1 MKKLLFLTFLT
12 FISYS
17 CDDIFV
23 PDISNE
29 KVELLS
35 PSDGFSTNSSLV
47 NFQWQ
52 ALDDAEAYVIQLAS
66 PSFDAIQE
74 LTDTTTND
82 IKLSLSL
89 LTGPYE
95 WRVFGINSAYQSK
108 NSDPRLLNVIIDS
121 LADLSQQILL
131 INSPLD
137 NSCINQTNITFS
149 WDELVNADV
158 YTFQLAS
165 DPSFSD
171 LLINTGIYDNSYVWE
186 SDYEDSYYWRVRAD
200 NGNTNTFTNWSIRSF
215 TIDVTAPDTPY
226 DLLPED
232 GDTLNIAD
240 APSLSWQ
247 SSTEAAGD
255 SLFIYDADDLT
266 SLIWQGLLET
276 NSFDLNTISNILSSD
291 QHYYWH
297 LNTIDK
303 AGNVSDYSVLFS
315 FSIE

>member
-1 MKKLLFLTFLT
+1 MKKLLFLILT
-12 FISYS
+12 ILISYR

-52 ALDDAEAYVIQLAS
+52 ILGDAEAYVLQLAS

-74 LTDTTTND
+74 LTDTTTSD
-82 IKLSLSL
+82 TKLSLSL
-89 LTGPYE
+89 LTGIYE
-95 WRVFGINSAYQSK
+95 WRVAGINSAYQSK
-108 NSDPRLLNVIIDS
+108 NSDPRVLNIIIDS
-121 LADLSQQILL
+121 SADLNQQILS
-131 INSPLD
+131 INTPPD

-149 WDELVNADV
+149 WEELVNADV
-158 YTFQLAS
+158 YSFQLAS

-171 LLINTGIYDNSYVWE
+171 LLINTGLYDNNYAWE
-186 SDYEDSYYWRVRAD
+186 SDYEDSYYWRVRAE
-200 NGNTNTFTNWSIRSF
+200 NENTNTFTDWSIRSF
-215 TIDVTAPDTPY
+215 TVDITAPETPY

-232 GDTLNIAD
+232 GDTLNLAD

-247 SSTEAAGD
+247 SSTEAASD
-255 SLFIYDADDLT
+255 SLFIYDADDLS

-276 NSFDLNTISNILSSD
+276 NSFDLNTISNLLSSD

-315 FSIE
+315 FYIE